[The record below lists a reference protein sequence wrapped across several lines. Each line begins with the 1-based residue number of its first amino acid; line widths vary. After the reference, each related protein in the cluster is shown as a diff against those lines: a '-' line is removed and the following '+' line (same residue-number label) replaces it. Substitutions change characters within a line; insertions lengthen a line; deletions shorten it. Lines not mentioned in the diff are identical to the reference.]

1 MKVQDLNY
9 SVKMEYRETAKLTE
23 TQHLQPS
30 SGTLT
35 KEVSVESEKGFLLL
49 TFINVRSTQLV
60 SLHCLFTQS
69 PTSEQLS
76 FSA

>member
-30 SGTLT
+30 NSTLT

-69 PTSEQLS
+69 STSEQLS